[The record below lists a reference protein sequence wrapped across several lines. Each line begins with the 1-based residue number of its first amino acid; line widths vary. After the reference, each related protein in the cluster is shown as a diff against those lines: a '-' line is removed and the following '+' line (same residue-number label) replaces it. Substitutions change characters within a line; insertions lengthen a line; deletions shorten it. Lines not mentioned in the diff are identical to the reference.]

1 MSDRGEHRGS
11 DGLAVSASMLDM
23 LFSAFGAVVLMF
35 CLMYQ
40 QARATAPE
48 RSESSQAQDAFSTA
62 IDSAAR
68 QSVGAW
74 PAVQALPVLDPRAL
88 FILDL
93 SGSFGSDSQRNAQRG
108 LVRHIVLTQEIED
121 FAVVLFADSAAELI
135 GLGDLVLPEAVP
147 AEDVAKELD
156 SLERQLFEGGYPR
169 ARLERLKAT
178 GLLGKLAY
186 ATWFFRRPLAEREYV
201 QLSSG
206 ATAFEPAFSTAV
218 STAKAASPGGEISAV
233 LLSDGM
239 PSGGSW
245 LSFTG
250 AAVGGRL
257 HRGPANAVPPDF
269 DAVFARRV
277 AITLADGGSMLQAI
291 RNMDAWAPLDGR
303 NVHLVLSQYAS
314 APEALPLPPS
324 GTKEGVFL
332 HPILY
337 GTKK

>member
-1 MSDRGEHRGS
+1 MSGRGEHRGS

-48 RSESSQAQDAFSTA
+48 RSESGQTQDDYSTA

-68 QSVGAW
+68 QSVAAW
-74 PAVQALPVLDPRAL
+74 PAVQTLPALDPRSL
-88 FILDL
+88 FILDV
-93 SGSFGSDSQRNAQRG
+93 SSSFTSDSQRNAQRG

-121 FAVVLFADSAAELI
+121 FAVVLFAGSAAELI
-135 GLGDLVLPEAVP
+135 GFGDLVLPEAVP
-147 AEDVAKELD
+147 TEEVARELD
-156 SLERQLFEGGYPR
+156 SLERQLIAGGYPR
-169 ARLERLKAT
+169 ARLERLRAT
-178 GLLGKLAY
+178 GLLNKLAY
-186 ATWFFRRPLAEREYV
+186 VTWFFRRPLRERDYV
-201 QLSSG
+201 GVSG
-206 ATAFEPAFSTAV
+206 GTEFKPAFSTAV
-218 STAKAASPGGEISAV
+218 ATARAASPGGEVSAV

-239 PSGGSW
+239 PSSGS
-245 LSFTG
+245 FGFAFAGVTG
-250 AAVGGRL
+250 TGGR
-257 HRGPANAVPPDF
+257 RDPANAVPPEF

-277 AITLADGGSMLQAI
+277 AITLAEGSSMQKAI
-291 RNMDAWAPLDGR
+291 RNMDGWTPLDGG

-324 GTKEGVFL
+324 GKIDGTPL